1 MKNKSSYSS
10 YILLLLLILLFHSVT
25 IFSQQQKVLLGIDI
39 LERDNFSIL
48 KGKRVGLIANHT
60 SVNCKLQST
69 VDLFRKAKN
78 FNLIAVF
85 SPEHGFRGSGKSGE
99 LINDYIDNISGIK
112 YYSLYG
118 KVTKPTKEMLKD
130 IDVLVYDIQDIGCRA
145 YTYISTLG
153 LAMEAAAENNKEFIV
168 LDRPNPLGGL
178 RIEGNIVE
186 DNFISFVSKYKIPY
200 VYGLTCGELAYL
212 LNEEKM
218 LANGLKCKL
227 NIVKMEGWKRWMKYD
242 DTGLIWV
249 PTSANV
255 PHSKI
260 PFYLVATGILGE
272 LNVISIGISYTLPF
286 QTFAA
291 EWINPDTLAKHMNA
305 LKLDGVI
312 FRPISYKP
320 NYGKWVDKILNG
332 VQIYI
337 TDYDKV
343 NLMALQFYFM
353 QVHNK
358 LYPEKKFFDLADSL
372 NINMFDKVVGT
383 NNIRLKFT
391 KNHNY
396 KDIKDFLNKDI
407 KWFRKL
413 SRKYYLYH

>member
-1 MKNKSSYSS
+1 MIKISPY
-10 YILLLLLILLFHSVT
+10 YLLFLLLLFLSTNKNI
-25 IFSQQQKVLLGIDI
+25 ICQEPKVLLGIDI
-39 LERDNFSIL
+39 LERDNFSL
-48 KGKRVGLIANHT
+48 LEGKRVGIIANHT
-60 SVNCKLQST
+60 SVNSQLKST
-69 VDLFRKAKN
+69 IDLFRNAKN
-78 FNLIAVF
+78 FDLVAVF
-85 SPEHGFRGSGKSGE
+85 SPEHGFKGTGKSGE
-99 LINDYIDNISGIK
+99 LIEDYTDSLTGIK

-118 KVTKPTKEMLKD
+118 KVQKPTFEMLKD

-186 DNFISFVSKYKIPY
+186 DNFISFVSQYKIPY

-218 LANGLKCKL
+218 LSNGLKCKL
-227 NIVKMEGWKRWMKYD
+227 NIVKMNGWERWMKFD

-255 PHSKI
+255 PYSKT

-291 EWINPDTLAKHMNA
+291 EWINPDTLAARMNS
-305 LKLDGVI
+305 LNLDGVI

-320 NYGKWVDKILNG
+320 SYGQWLDKILHG
-332 VQIYI
+332 VQIHI
-337 TDYDKV
+337 TDYDKI
-343 NLMALQFYFM
+343 NLMELQFYFM
-353 QVHNK
+353 QINNE
-358 LYPEKKFFDLADSL
+358 LYPDKKIFDLADSL
-372 NINMFDKVVGT
+372 RIKMFDKVIGT
-383 NNIRLKFT
+383 DKIRLEFSKRYNF
-391 KNHNY
+391 N
-396 KDIKDFLNKDI
+396 DIKDYLTKDI
-407 KWFRKL
+407 EWFRKL
-413 SRKYYLYH
+413 SKKYHLYE